1 MGGNPRRPARAW
13 LWGLGVVVFIA
24 FLPNAPYVL
33 TDIIHLIRG
42 ARVAQIPIWVIAL
55 VFIPVHVTAIVLGFQ
70 AYVISILNLAYYLK
84 QQGAKALI
92 LPTELL
98 IHALSAIG
106 IYLGRFIRFNSWDLV
121 TDPLDIVTTTLNALT
136 SKRPLAVIVVTFI
149 ILAVTYW
156 VMKQVTLGLKLRI
169 DYARQGL
176 DPLD

>member
-1 MGGNPRRPARAW
+1 M
-13 LWGLGVVVFIA
+13 
-24 FLPNAPYVL
+24 
-33 TDIIHLIRG
+33 
-42 ARVAQIPIWVIAL
+42 
-55 VFIPVHVTAIVLGFQ
+55 
-70 AYVISILNLAYYLK
+70 
-84 QQGAKALI
+84 
-92 LPTELL
+92 
-98 IHALSAIG
+98 
-106 IYLGRFIRFNSWDLV
+106 